1 MDRSYGR
8 SPITPTPQDPPRWTR
23 TMGEAPSLRR
33 LRTQLN
39 GQELWESPNMP
50 TPQDPAK
57 WTGAMGKA
65 PAWRRSRTHLDG
77 QELWESP
84 NMPTPQ
90 DPAKWKG
97 AMGEARHAD
106 APGPTKMDRSYGKAP
121 TCRRLRT
128 HLDGQEL
135 WESPNM
141 PTPQDPPRWT
151 GAVGEGQSPGRQPN
165 VTRMSPRHGGG

>member
-1 MDRSYGR
+1 MDRSYG
-8 SPITPTPQDPPRWTR
+8 
-23 TMGEAPSLRR
+23 
-33 LRTQLN
+33 
-39 GQELWESPNMP
+39 ESPSMP

-106 APGPTKMDRSYGKAP
+106 APGPTKMDRSYGGRP
-121 TCRRLRT
+121 ITRT
-128 HLDGQEL
+128 
-135 WESPNM
+135 S
-141 PTPQDPPRWT
+141 
-151 GAVGEGQSPGRQPN
+151 AGRQPN
-165 VTRMSPRHGGG
+165 ITQAWGNLPHKPCLHPRDILKTNQSGPELPL

>member
-1 MDRSYGR
+1 MDRSYGKA
-8 SPITPTPQDPPRWTR
+8 PTC
-23 TMGEAPSLRR
+23 RR
-33 LRTQLN
+33 LRTHLD

-65 PAWRRSRTHLDG
+65 PACRRSRTHLDG

-106 APGPTKMDRSYGKAP
+106 APGPTKMDRSYGGSPA
-121 TCRRLRT
+121 CRRLRT
-128 HLDGQEL
+128 YQNGQEL
-135 WESPNM
+135 WGKPGM
-141 PTPQDPPRWT
+141 PTLQDPPKSRI
-151 GAVGEGQSPGRQPN
+151 AIGEA
-165 VTRMSPRHGGG
+165 RHVDASGPT